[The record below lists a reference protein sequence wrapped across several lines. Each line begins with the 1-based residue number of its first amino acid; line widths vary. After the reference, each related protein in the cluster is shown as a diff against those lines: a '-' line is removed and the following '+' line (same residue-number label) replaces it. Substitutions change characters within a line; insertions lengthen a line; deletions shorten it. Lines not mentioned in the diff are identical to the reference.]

1 MSPGRGVR
9 LFLYGTLLDPRRF
22 AAVAGSAAPLRAGRT
37 AVLRGMR
44 RVVLRGTPWPTLV
57 PDARGRVEGRV
68 VRVGPA
74 VFRRL
79 SAYEG
84 APYRLRPVTPST
96 GRRALQAFAW
106 IAPQGRAAFA
116 QPWPPRTGGPGRT
129 GEAA

>member
-1 MSPGRGVR
+1 MR

-84 APYRLRPVTPST
+84 APYRLRPVTPSA
-96 GRRALQAFAW
+96 GGRALRAFAW
-106 IAPQGRAAFA
+106 IAPPGRAALA
-116 QPWPPRTGGPGRT
+116 EPWRPASPRAGGLPRAANTG
-129 GEAA
+129 